1 MKAFEAAGGFEE
13 SDEPC
18 ELCGGAQ
25 QTDANL
31 LLECERCLRGFHMAC
46 LDPPL
51 SAVPEVRRCTAVL
64 LRSAVQLPARRLSYI
79 DQADDSLSSP
89 ASGERPDACHL
100 ISKDCAMSRH
110 SAC

>member
-18 ELCGGAQ
+18 ELCGEAR

-46 LDPPL
+46 LTPPL
-51 SAVPEVRRCTAVL
+51 THVPEVRTA
-64 LRSAVQLPARRLSYI
+64 APALPAQPDPALHTNLVRLF
-79 DQADDSLSSP
+79 DVLRLFAEVVTHAAP
-89 ASGERPDACHL
+89 
-100 ISKDCAMSRH
+100 
-110 SAC
+110 